1 MQAQGLGQPTG
12 SALALGLGVVAQ
24 RVCQKGGLLQGLG
37 IKAAQ
42 RGVRDSFR
50 QIQSDDESMASDSL
64 NSFWYRQ
71 NINFPIDE
79 QTESYL
85 ESMYEKDTYESNH

>member
-1 MQAQGLGQPTG
+1 
-12 SALALGLGVVAQ
+12 
-24 RVCQKGGLLQGLG
+24 
-37 IKAAQ
+37 
-42 RGVRDSFR
+42 VRDSFR